1 MGTDPWGFDIERQAL
16 ARRLRAIRRR
26 WSWAHTAVT
35 LALLVILL
43 AGGSAALRSWAE
55 SYGLPSWAAVAI
67 YLIVVYAAFTLL
79 GVPFGYLSLGLDRR
93 HGLSTQTTRSWLADG
108 AKSFALGLGAVLV
121 SGEVILWLL
130 RTLPDWWWLAAWAL
144 GIAVSFIIS
153 FVAPVLLAPLF
164 FRFRPL
170 ADAALRARFEA
181 LAAKARVP
189 VIGVFEMQASAKTRR
204 ANAAVMGFG
213 RTRRIVIT
221 DTMLTGFKPEEIETV
236 LAHELGHQRYRDM
249 LRGRLVGALVSFAL
263 LLVGAVAY
271 AATYRTFGFRS
282 LDDVAGLPLLALYA
296 GIVSTVTTP
305 LELWW
310 SRNREGRA
318 DRFSLEVTRDPTA
331 FASAMVKLHDQNL
344 GVADPKLWEKW
355 LHYSHPPGRE
365 RVEFARSFS
374 PPPTSPA

>member
-1 MGTDPWGFDIERQAL
+1 MGTDPWGFDLERQEL
-16 ARRLRAIRRR
+16 ARRLRAIRRH
-26 WSWAHTAVT
+26 WGWVHTAVS
-35 LALLVILL
+35 LALLAVLL
-43 AGGSAALRSWAE
+43 VGGSVALRSYAE
-55 SYGLPSWAAVAI
+55 SFRFPVWVAAAVYLLVVYVVFTVLGLPFA
-67 YLIVVYAAFTLL
+67 YLGLK
-79 GVPFGYLSLGLDRR
+79 LDRR

-121 SGEVILWLL
+121 SAEVILWLL
-130 RTLPDWWWLAAWAL
+130 RTMPGWWWLLAWAL
-144 GIAVSFIIS
+144 GIAVSFVIS

-170 ADAALRARFEA
+170 DDAALRARFEA

-221 DTMLTGFKPEEIETV
+221 DTMLTGFTPEEIETV
-236 LAHELGHQRYRDM
+236 LAHELGHQRYLDP
-249 LRGRLVGALVSFAL
+249 LRGLAVGAVVSLAL
-263 LLVGAVAY
+263 LFLGAVAY
-271 AATYRTFGFRS
+271 AATYAALGFRS

-310 SRNREGRA
+310 SRGREARA
-318 DRFSLEVTRDPTA
+318 DRFSLEVTRDPAA
-331 FASAMVKLHDQNL
+331 FIAAMVKLHDQNL
-344 GVADPKLWEKW
+344 GVANPKPWELW

-365 RVEFARSFS
+365 RVELARSLS
-374 PPPTSPA
+374 RQGVSSV